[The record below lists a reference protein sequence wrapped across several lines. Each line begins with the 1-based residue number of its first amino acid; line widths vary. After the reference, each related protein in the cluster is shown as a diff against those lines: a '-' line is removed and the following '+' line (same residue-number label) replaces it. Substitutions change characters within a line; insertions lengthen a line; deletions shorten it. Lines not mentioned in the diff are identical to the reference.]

1 MWHESRSEEKKM
13 AGLMADRKKRA
24 ERRKEHYEKT
34 LGDPNQ
40 CLQVHGRGLTVSLE
54 PSVALA
60 ADAPANMMPWA
71 GDPKVIID
79 RFDGRAALDSIPEY
93 VGGGDNDVQSES
105 REEKNERRSVN
116 YERYRIL
123 VQNEYLGVTEEKF
136 LKTLELE
143 EKFGE
148 NTYQSATAKEKAKEE
163 KKKSVNKAAIGFV
176 YNDSTGGVPISK
188 RDEEPDDDDED
199 EEEEEEEEDFDLTVD
214 VMNLGPDHQEEIN
227 KIGKEYDLG
236 SRHFF
241 RFLVKEE
248 EEKEEQR
255 IARDA
260 YAKKPPAKDEMGR
273 KKRRSRTNVRV
284 LTKSE
289 MRRPAYA
296 QRTGSESP
304 GSRTASESSE
314 SDSEPG
320 EEKVEFITSFGGEE
334 ELEAIKRRE
343 EEADEKRRMKKAH
356 YEKPIG
362 PSLQDERRKR
372 SRGRSKSRSRGHSRS
387 RSKGRGRHS
396 SSDSRQDQVKKQRV
410 ESSAEVEAEKV
421 SSSDSSSEEEGGGG
435 GYRSKYRNRRAD
447 SSSDSSDEE
456 NRREETRRRKRDSP
470 PRAPPP
476 PAISVPKVEAP
487 PPVKRYYGRRKED
500 SDSELSG
507 LEDEKADIG
516 GGARA
521 QLRPDQGNANGGNGK
536 MWSSRA
542 KEETKAL
549 TIKEKLKRKM
559 QQQLKKTFKE
569 DKKAEKERLK
579 KMEEEEKMRDEELKE
594 MSDKMRERVRERR
607 RAEGDVGVSSDEDG
621 SPLSGLWRQDRDRER
636 RRSRSRERKRRS
648 REHSG
653 EKKEERRGHR
663 REEEGRRGRRRSRSR
678 SKGKQ
683 GEDRLS
689 GAALRLVDY

>member
-1 MWHESRSEEKKM
+1 M
-13 AGLMADRKKRA
+13 
-24 ERRKEHYEKT
+24 
-34 LGDPNQ
+34 
-40 CLQVHGRGLTVSLE
+40 
-54 PSVALA
+54 
-60 ADAPANMMPWA
+60 
-71 GDPKVIID
+71 
-79 RFDGRAALDSIPEY
+79 
-93 VGGGDNDVQSES
+93 
-105 REEKNERRSVN
+105 
-116 YERYRIL
+116 
-123 VQNEYLGVTEEKF
+123 GVTEDKF

-176 YNDSTGGVPISK
+176 YNDSTGGMPASK
-188 RDEEPDDDDED
+188 HDEELDDDDDED
-199 EEEEEEEEDFDLTVD
+199 EEEEEEDFDLTVD
-214 VMNLGPDHQEEIN
+214 VMNLGPDQQEDIN

-314 SDSEPG
+314 SDFEPG

-343 EEADEKRRMKKAH
+343 EEAEEKRRLKKAH

-372 SRGRSKSRSRGHSRS
+372 SRGRSRSRSRGHSRS
-387 RSKGRGRHS
+387 RSRGRARNS
-396 SSDSRQDQVKKQRV
+396 SSDSKHDHVKKQRT
-410 ESSAEVEAEKV
+410 ESAAEEKKV
-421 SSSDSSSEEEGGGG
+421 SSSDSSSEEEGGGGG

-447 SSSDSSDEE
+447 SSDSSEEE
-456 NRREETRRRKRDSP
+456 NGSERREEKGRGRRRDSP

-487 PPVKRYYGRRKED
+487 PPVKR
-500 SDSELSG
+500 
-507 LEDEKADIG
+507 
-516 GGARA
+516 
-521 QLRPDQGNANGGNGK
+521 
-536 MWSSRA
+536 
-542 KEETKAL
+542 
-549 TIKEKLKRKM
+549 
-559 QQQLKKTFKE
+559 
-569 DKKAEKERLK
+569 
-579 KMEEEEKMRDEELKE
+579 
-594 MSDKMRERVRERR
+594 
-607 RAEGDVGVSSDEDG
+607 
-621 SPLSGLWRQDRDRER
+621 
-636 RRSRSRERKRRS
+636 
-648 REHSG
+648 
-653 EKKEERRGHR
+653 
-663 REEEGRRGRRRSRSR
+663 
-678 SKGKQ
+678 
-683 GEDRLS
+683 
-689 GAALRLVDY
+689 

>member
-1 MWHESRSEEKKM
+1 M
-13 AGLMADRKKRA
+13 
-24 ERRKEHYEKT
+24 
-34 LGDPNQ
+34 
-40 CLQVHGRGLTVSLE
+40 RGKPSIFE
-54 PSVALA
+54 P
-60 ADAPANMMPWA
+60 
-71 GDPKVIID
+71 I
-79 RFDGRAALDSIPEY
+79 RFMTAILF
-93 VGGGDNDVQSES
+93 
-105 REEKNERRSVN
+105 
-116 YERYRIL
+116 RYRIL

-176 YNDSTGGVPISK
+176 YNDSTGGVPASK

-304 GSRTASESSE
+304 GSRSASESSE

-334 ELEAIKRRE
+334 ELEAVKRRE
-343 EEADEKRRMKKAH
+343 EEAEEKRRLKKAH

-362 PSLQDERRKR
+362 PSPQGERRKR
-372 SRGRSKSRSRGHSRS
+372 SRGRSKSRSRGQSRS
-387 RSKGRGRHS
+387 RSRGRGRHS
-396 SSDSRQDQVKKQRV
+396 SSDSRQDQIKKQRI
-410 ESSAEVEAEKV
+410 ESTEKV

-447 SSSDSSDEE
+447 SSSDSSEEE
-456 NRREETRRRKRDSP
+456 NGRKREEDRRRKRDSP

-487 PPVKRYYGRRKED
+487 PPVKRCKD
-500 SDSELSG
+500 
-507 LEDEKADIG
+507 
-516 GGARA
+516 
-521 QLRPDQGNANGGNGK
+521 
-536 MWSSRA
+536 
-542 KEETKAL
+542 
-549 TIKEKLKRKM
+549 
-559 QQQLKKTFKE
+559 
-569 DKKAEKERLK
+569 
-579 KMEEEEKMRDEELKE
+579 
-594 MSDKMRERVRERR
+594 
-607 RAEGDVGVSSDEDG
+607 
-621 SPLSGLWRQDRDRER
+621 
-636 RRSRSRERKRRS
+636 
-648 REHSG
+648 
-653 EKKEERRGHR
+653 
-663 REEEGRRGRRRSRSR
+663 
-678 SKGKQ
+678 
-683 GEDRLS
+683 
-689 GAALRLVDY
+689 

>member
-1 MWHESRSEEKKM
+1 MVTFSRTSGGTFPQSDMLLLRFK
-13 AGLMADRKKRA
+13 
-24 ERRKEHYEKT
+24 
-34 LGDPNQ
+34 
-40 CLQVHGRGLTVSLE
+40 VHGRGLAVSLE

-60 ADAPANMMPWA
+60 ADAPANMLPWA

-79 RFDGRAALDSIPEY
+79 RFDGRAALDLIPEY
-93 VGGGDNDVQSES
+93 LAGPDHEENSETREGKND
-105 REEKNERRSVN
+105 RRSIN

-123 VQNEYLGVTEEKF
+123 VQNEYLGVTEDKF

-176 YNDSTGGVPISK
+176 YNDSTGGMPASK
-188 RDEEPDDDDED
+188 HDEELDDDDDED
-199 EEEEEEEEDFDLTVD
+199 EEEEEEDFDLTVD
-214 VMNLGPDHQEEIN
+214 VMNLGPDQQEDIN

-314 SDSEPG
+314 SDFEPG

-343 EEADEKRRMKKAH
+343 EEAEEKRRLKKAH

-372 SRGRSKSRSRGHSRS
+372 SRGRSRSRSRGHTRSRS
-387 RSKGRGRHS
+387 RGRGRNS
-396 SSDSRQDQVKKQRV
+396 SSDSNHDHVKKQRT
-410 ESSAEVEAEKV
+410 ESAAEEKRV
-421 SSSDSSSEEEGGGG
+421 SSSDSSSEEEGGGGG

-447 SSSDSSDEE
+447 SSDSSEEE
-456 NRREETRRRKRDSP
+456 NGSERREEKGRGRRRDSP

-487 PPVKRYYGRRKED
+487 PPVKR
-500 SDSELSG
+500 
-507 LEDEKADIG
+507 
-516 GGARA
+516 
-521 QLRPDQGNANGGNGK
+521 
-536 MWSSRA
+536 
-542 KEETKAL
+542 
-549 TIKEKLKRKM
+549 
-559 QQQLKKTFKE
+559 
-569 DKKAEKERLK
+569 
-579 KMEEEEKMRDEELKE
+579 
-594 MSDKMRERVRERR
+594 
-607 RAEGDVGVSSDEDG
+607 
-621 SPLSGLWRQDRDRER
+621 
-636 RRSRSRERKRRS
+636 
-648 REHSG
+648 
-653 EKKEERRGHR
+653 
-663 REEEGRRGRRRSRSR
+663 
-678 SKGKQ
+678 
-683 GEDRLS
+683 
-689 GAALRLVDY
+689 

>member
-1 MWHESRSEEKKM
+1 M
-13 AGLMADRKKRA
+13 
-24 ERRKEHYEKT
+24 
-34 LGDPNQ
+34 
-40 CLQVHGRGLTVSLE
+40 
-54 PSVALA
+54 
-60 ADAPANMMPWA
+60 
-71 GDPKVIID
+71 
-79 RFDGRAALDSIPEY
+79 SILF
-93 VGGGDNDVQSES
+93 
-105 REEKNERRSVN
+105 
-116 YERYRIL
+116 RYRIL

-176 YNDSTGGVPISK
+176 YNDSTGGVPASK

-314 SDSEPG
+314 SDFEPG

-334 ELEAIKRRE
+334 EMEAKRRRE
-343 EEADEKRRMKKAH
+343 EEAEEKRQLKKAH

-362 PSLQDERRKR
+362 PSPQEERRKR

-387 RSKGRGRHS
+387 RSRGRGRHS
-396 SSDSRQDQVKKQRV
+396 STDSRQDQIKKQRV
-410 ESSAEVEAEKV
+410 ESSAEVEAETV

-447 SSSDSSDEE
+447 SSSSDSSDEE
-456 NRREETRRRKRDSP
+456 NGRDRRRKRDSP

-487 PPVKRYYGRRKED
+487 PPVKRCKGSEGPVLDGNVLLQVLRQKEGTRR
-500 SDSELSG
+500 
-507 LEDEKADIG
+507 
-516 GGARA
+516 
-521 QLRPDQGNANGGNGK
+521 Q
-536 MWSSRA
+536 
-542 KEETKAL
+542 
-549 TIKEKLKRKM
+549 
-559 QQQLKKTFKE
+559 
-569 DKKAEKERLK
+569 
-579 KMEEEEKMRDEELKE
+579 
-594 MSDKMRERVRERR
+594 
-607 RAEGDVGVSSDEDG
+607 
-621 SPLSGLWRQDRDRER
+621 
-636 RRSRSRERKRRS
+636 
-648 REHSG
+648 
-653 EKKEERRGHR
+653 
-663 REEEGRRGRRRSRSR
+663 
-678 SKGKQ
+678 
-683 GEDRLS
+683 
-689 GAALRLVDY
+689 

>member
-1 MWHESRSEEKKM
+1 M
-13 AGLMADRKKRA
+13 
-24 ERRKEHYEKT
+24 
-34 LGDPNQ
+34 
-40 CLQVHGRGLTVSLE
+40 
-54 PSVALA
+54 
-60 ADAPANMMPWA
+60 
-71 GDPKVIID
+71 
-79 RFDGRAALDSIPEY
+79 
-93 VGGGDNDVQSES
+93 
-105 REEKNERRSVN
+105 
-116 YERYRIL
+116 
-123 VQNEYLGVTEEKF
+123 TEDKF

-176 YNDSTGGVPISK
+176 YNDSTGGMPASK
-188 RDEEPDDDDED
+188 HDEELDDDDDED
-199 EEEEEEEEDFDLTVD
+199 EEEEEEDFDLTVD
-214 VMNLGPDHQEEIN
+214 VMNLGPDQQEDIN

-314 SDSEPG
+314 SDFEPG

-343 EEADEKRRMKKAH
+343 EEAEEKRRLKKAH

-372 SRGRSKSRSRGHSRS
+372 SRGRSRSRSRGHSRS
-387 RSKGRGRHS
+387 WSRGRGRNS
-396 SSDSRQDQVKKQRV
+396 SSDSKHDHVKKQRT
-410 ESSAEVEAEKV
+410 ESAAEEKKV
-421 SSSDSSSEEEGGGG
+421 SSSDSSSEEEGGGGG

-447 SSSDSSDEE
+447 SSDSSEEE
-456 NRREETRRRKRDSP
+456 NGSERREEKGRGRRRDSP

-487 PPVKRYYGRRKED
+487 PPVKR
-500 SDSELSG
+500 
-507 LEDEKADIG
+507 
-516 GGARA
+516 
-521 QLRPDQGNANGGNGK
+521 
-536 MWSSRA
+536 
-542 KEETKAL
+542 
-549 TIKEKLKRKM
+549 
-559 QQQLKKTFKE
+559 
-569 DKKAEKERLK
+569 
-579 KMEEEEKMRDEELKE
+579 
-594 MSDKMRERVRERR
+594 
-607 RAEGDVGVSSDEDG
+607 
-621 SPLSGLWRQDRDRER
+621 
-636 RRSRSRERKRRS
+636 
-648 REHSG
+648 
-653 EKKEERRGHR
+653 
-663 REEEGRRGRRRSRSR
+663 
-678 SKGKQ
+678 
-683 GEDRLS
+683 
-689 GAALRLVDY
+689 